1 MKWQKKVFFLVFLP
15 VEEMR
20 EETGGGGAKGGGFEG
35 APEGGHLFGGGRFL
49 ERGCLFIAILK
60 CCIPNW
66 VEVRSDKRVAEK
78 LEGVK
83 TWQTMN

>member
-1 MKWQKKVFFLVFLP
+1 MKWQKKVFFLVFLQ

-20 EETGGGGAKGGGFEG
+20 EETGGGVFEG

-60 CCIPNW
+60 CCIPNR

>member
-20 EETGGGGAKGGGFEG
+20 EETGGRGGFEG

-49 ERGCLFIAILK
+49 ERGCLFKEILK
-60 CCIPNW
+60 CCIPNR

-78 LEGVK
+78 
-83 TWQTMN
+83 

>member
-20 EETGGGGAKGGGFEG
+20 EETGGGGEGGGFEG

-49 ERGCLFIAILK
+49 ERGCLFKEILK
-60 CCIPNW
+60 CCIPNR
-66 VEVRSDKRVAEK
+66 VEVRSDKRVAEI
-78 LEGVK
+78 
-83 TWQTMN
+83 

>member
-20 EETGGGGAKGGGFEG
+20 EETGGRGGFEG

-49 ERGCLFIAILK
+49 ERGCLFKEILK
-60 CCIPNW
+60 CCIPNK
-66 VEVRSDKRVAEK
+66 VEVGSDKRVAEK
-78 LEGVK
+78 
-83 TWQTMN
+83 

>member
-20 EETGGGGAKGGGFEG
+20 EETGGDGRGGGKGGFEG
-35 APEGGHLFGGGRFL
+35 APEGCLLSGGGRFL
-49 ERGCLFIAILK
+49 ERGCLFKEILK
-60 CCIPNW
+60 CCIPNR

-78 LEGVK
+78 
-83 TWQTMN
+83 

>member
-20 EETGGGGAKGGGFEG
+20 EETGGGGKGGFEG
-35 APEGGHLFGGGRFL
+35 APEGCLLFGGGRFL
-49 ERGCLFIAILK
+49 ERGCLFKEILK
-60 CCIPNW
+60 CCIPNR

-78 LEGVK
+78 
-83 TWQTMN
+83 